1 MQVRLSPE
9 AALLLTILRRE
20 LDRCL
25 MRHAHV
31 EHERALTSR
40 PAEGQGG
47 QGGQGG
53 QEGHEGHEG
62 QMELGCASQAVV
74 DAARALL
81 ARH

>member
-25 MRHAHV
+25 MRHARV
-31 EHERALTSR
+31 DHERPLTSR

-47 QGGQGG
+47 QGGQ
-53 QEGHEGHEG
+53 EG

>member
-25 MRHAHV
+25 MRHARV
-31 EHERALTSR
+31 EHERPLTSR

-47 QGGQGG
+47 QGGQ
-53 QEGHEGHEG
+53 EGHEGQEG

>member
-53 QEGHEGHEG
+53 QEG